1 MLPLLHAGLHTALHA
16 ATDAA
21 GLVPTTLLGAFH
33 GVNPAM
39 GWLFAV
45 FLAFQRGSQRV
56 LLTSLAPIAAG
67 HAASIAVVALLVG
80 LLQSTLAAEPVRVLT
95 GGALLG
101 FGLYKLLTR
110 LRHPRWVGL
119 KVGYRDLAWWSFL
132 MATAH
137 GSGLMLAPLLLGLP
151 GGGPALGL
159 LTVHTLAMLAVMAA
173 IALVVYRRLGV
184 GVLQRYWI
192 NFDLLWAL
200 ALILAGAV
208 ALIGLFVAPAH

>member
-1 MLPLLHAGLHTALHA
+1 MLHSAMHA
-16 ATDAA
+16 ATDVA

-67 HAASIAVVALLVG
+67 HTASIAVVAALVIV
-80 LLQSTLAAEPVRVLT
+80 LQSTLATEPVRVLT

-151 GGGPALGL
+151 GGGPAVGL
-159 LTVHTLAMLAVMAA
+159 LAIHTAAMLAVMAGV
-173 IALVVYRRLGV
+173 ALVVYRRLGV

-208 ALIGLFVAPAH
+208 ALVGLFFAPAH